1 MPKRTDR
8 ARPAARPP
16 ADDTEAVPAATG
28 AQEDPT
34 EQEEATEPVTI
45 EDEEIVGLE
54 EAQEEDHF
62 FGLWYGIPGSTKTT
76 SIARILLARPVG
88 NLLVCNAEGGLKLR
102 ALRQHGIPTERI
114 RVWPKPGIRPTF
126 DSLERLVFKVDAE
139 LAAARKAGEPKPWCA
154 FGLDSVTELVKLMLD
169 NIQEDGI
176 AGQRELD
183 RKAREA
189 GVNPP
194 RRSQRARFK
203 SERDDYALVA
213 NQMRAILRRL
223 RYMDLDFLVTAL
235 VRRDE
240 DQDTGAVMYGPA
252 CPPALQQDLLGY
264 ADIVIRTERRT
275 NDQGIEEVVGY
286 SQPDEHHHGKDR
298 YGVLPAELLP
308 PGADVVLGHITGEV
322 VDSADSSPAGADD
335 EDTTP
340 AEPQSTEDTD
350 PVVEPAKATPTRARS
365 TRKRTAAA
373 SVPASRRGRID
384 AKTMQAVGAGDGTD
398 DEPPF

>member
-8 ARPAARPP
+8 AVRPVPP
-16 ADDTEAVPAATG
+16 PEDDSPVAMGGEDREEELVEAPA
-28 AQEDPT
+28 
-34 EQEEATEPVTI
+34 PVAV

-54 EAQEEDHF
+54 DAQEEDHF

-76 SIARILLARPVG
+76 DICRILLARPVG
-88 NLLVCNAEGGLKLR
+88 DLIVCNAEAGLKLR
-102 ALRQHGIPTERI
+102 ALRQYGIPTDRI

-139 LAAARKAGEPKPWCA
+139 LAAARKAGEPKPYCA
-154 FGLDSVTELVKLMLD
+154 FALDSVTELVKLMLD

-194 RRSQRARFK
+194 RRNIRARFK

-252 CPPALQQDLLGY
+252 APPALQQDLLGY

-275 NDQGIEEVVGY
+275 GDGGVEEVVGY
-286 SQPDEHHHGKDR
+286 TQPDENHHGKDR
-298 YGVLPAELLP
+298 YGLLPAELLP

-322 VDSADSSPAGADD
+322 IDSIVSSPAGAED
-335 EDTTP
+335 EDTAAP
-340 AEPQSTEDTD
+340 VEPQSTEEQA
-350 PVVEPAKATPTRARS
+350 PAEEPAKKAPARR
-365 TRKRTAAA
+365 TRKTTAAA
-373 SVPASRRGRID
+373 SKTGSGRID
-384 AKTMQAVGAGDGTD
+384 AKTMTAVGAGDGTD
-398 DEPPF
+398 DNPPF

>member
-8 ARPAARPP
+8 ARPAARP
-16 ADDTEAVPAATG
+16 AEDDTETAPAATETTP
-28 AQEDPT
+28 APADE
-34 EQEEATEPVTI
+34 EEATEPVTI
-45 EDEEIVGLE
+45 EDEEIVGLD

-76 SIARILLARPVG
+76 SIARILLARPEG
-88 NLLVCNAEGGLKLR
+88 KLLVCNAEGGLKVR

-114 RVWPKPGIRPTF
+114 AVWPKPGVRPTF

-139 LAAARKAGEPKPWCA
+139 LAAARKAGAPKPYCA
-154 FGLDSVTELVKLMLD
+154 FALDSVTELVKLMLD

-183 RKAREA
+183 KKAREA

-252 CPPALQQDLLGY
+252 APPALQQDLLGY
-264 ADIVIRTERRT
+264 ADIVIRTERRA
-275 NDQGIEEVVGY
+275 NDQGMEEVVGY
-286 SQPDEHHHGKDR
+286 SQPDENHHGKDR
-298 YGVLPAELLP
+298 YGLLPAEMLP
-308 PGADVVLGHITGEV
+308 PGADVVLGHIVGEV
-322 VDSADSSPAGADD
+322 IDSPSAPPAGA
-335 EDTTP
+335 EDVDTAP
-340 AEPQSTEDTD
+340 AETE
-350 PVVEPAKATPTRARS
+350 PEQAPAEEPAKKPAARR
-365 TRKRTAAA
+365 TRKTTAAA
-373 SVPASRRGRID
+373 RGNGRID
-384 AKTMQAVGAGDGTD
+384 PKTMSAVGEGDGST
-398 DEPPF
+398 DEPPY